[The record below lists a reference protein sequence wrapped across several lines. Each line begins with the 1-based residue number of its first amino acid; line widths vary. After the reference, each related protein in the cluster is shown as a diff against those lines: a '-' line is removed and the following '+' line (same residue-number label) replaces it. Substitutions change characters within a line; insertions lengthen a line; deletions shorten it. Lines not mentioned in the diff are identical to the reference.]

1 MLKLKL
7 VKNIYLYKYKCL
19 NLLGKNIKAISAGN
33 KILSKKFWTFQEKLG
48 NFKIIQ
54 TF

>member
-33 KILSKKFWTFQEKLG
+33 KILSKIFQEKLG
-48 NFKIIQ
+48 NFKIIL